1 MVQHTCRMNNDFKRL
16 LRLFFELC
24 LMKKGPKDVP
34 DSSALLILVF
44 CLYFLAGTV
53 LLSSS
58 LVFTEALMQ
67 SLIETI
73 LLGVFVYLL
82 VSFFAIKNR
91 FNQSV
96 TAIYGSGAFITIVS
110 MPFIFWMQS
119 LTDNNGSTGVVGL
132 IVFMLV
138 CWSFTVMANII
149 RETIEKSFSVS
160 LLLTFCYLYASF
172 QLIKLVYPAEIT

>member
-1 MVQHTCRMNNDFKRL
+1 MVQHTCRMNNDFKQL

-34 DSSALLILVF
+34 DSSVLLTLVF

-58 LVFTEALMQ
+58 LVLTEALMQ
-67 SLIETI
+67 SLIETV
-73 LLGVFVYLL
+73 LLGVFVYFL
-82 VSFFAIKNR
+82 VSFFSIKNR
-91 FNQSV
+91 FNQAI

-119 LTDNNGSTGVVGL
+119 LTGNGSTGMVGL

-138 CWSFTVMANII
+138 CWSFIVMAYII
-149 RETIEKSFSVS
+149 RETIEKSFAVS
-160 LLLTFCYLYASF
+160 LLLTFCYLYASY
-172 QLIKLVYPAEIT
+172 QLIKLVYPADIT